1 MQRNVHIFFHFEKN
15 NTILKK
21 GRKEDMKT
29 KDCMC
34 QNIVV
39 AHPNTSVEDCCR
51 MMGENHVGCMPV
63 CNEENQIVGIV
74 TDRDIVLR
82 GIACQKD
89 PKQTRL
95 SDIMTTQVCCCG
107 ATDDLEKA
115 EKLMKE
121 NKVRRLP
128 VVENNQVVGILTI
141 GDLACSNNV
150 SCECLGE
157 TLENICH
164 GNQCNAE

>member
-1 MQRNVHIFFHFEKN
+1 
-15 NTILKK
+15 
-21 GRKEDMKT
+21 MKT
-29 KDCMC
+29 KECMC
-34 QNIVV
+34 QNIIV

-89 PKQTRL
+89 PKQTKL
-95 SDIMTTQVCCCG
+95 SDIMTTQVCCCN
-107 ATDDLEKA
+107 ASDDLEKA
-115 EKLMKE
+115 EKVMKE

-128 VVENNQVVGILTI
+128 IVENNQVVGILTI
-141 GDLACSNNV
+141 GDLACNNNV

-164 GNQCNAE
+164 DNQCNAE

>member
-1 MQRNVHIFFHFEKN
+1 
-15 NTILKK
+15 
-21 GRKEDMKT
+21 
-29 KDCMC
+29 MC
-34 QNIVV
+34 SSDL
-39 AHPNTSVEDCCR
+39 SVEDCCR

-89 PKQTRL
+89 PKQTKL
-95 SDIMTTQVCCCG
+95 SDIMTTQVCCCN
-107 ATDDLEKA
+107 ASDDLEKA
-115 EKLMKE
+115 EKVMKE

-128 VVENNQVVGILTI
+128 IVENNQVVGILTI

-164 GNQCNAE
+164 DNQCNAE